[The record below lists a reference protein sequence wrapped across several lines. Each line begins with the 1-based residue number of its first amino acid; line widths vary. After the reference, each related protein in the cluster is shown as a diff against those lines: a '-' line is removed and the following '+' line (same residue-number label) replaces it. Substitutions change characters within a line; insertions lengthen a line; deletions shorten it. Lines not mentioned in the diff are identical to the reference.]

1 MSKRKRFLYILAT
14 LLLALVISYSCHTGC
29 NLELPE
35 TEPET
40 EAAEQVPGGDS
51 P

>member
-1 MSKRKRFLYILAT
+1 MSKRKRFLYIICT
-14 LLLALVISYSCHTGC
+14 LLLALVVSYSCHTGC

-35 TEPET
+35 SEGT
-40 EAAEQVPGGDS
+40 EQVPGGDS

>member
-35 TEPET
+35 A